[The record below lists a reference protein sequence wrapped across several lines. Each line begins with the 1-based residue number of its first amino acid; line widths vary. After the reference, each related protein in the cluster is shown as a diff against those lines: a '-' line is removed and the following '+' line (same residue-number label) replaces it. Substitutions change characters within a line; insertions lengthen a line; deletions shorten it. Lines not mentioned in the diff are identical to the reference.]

1 MEDKGSSVNGNI
13 LDIFYG
19 SHEEALAK
27 GTYTAEVF
35 FSAGLMHDV
44 RKNYQAY
51 EPGNF
56 LPFSGKDSAGTEI
69 ITKIQLYMDKSGVIS
84 IFFLDNRKKI

>member
-1 MEDKGSSVNGNI
+1 
-13 LDIFYG
+13 
-19 SHEEALAK
+19 
-27 GTYTAEVF
+27 
-35 FSAGLMHDV
+35 MHDV